1 MRVAFVLRSAEV
13 QPLFWRFVWRQLSLI
28 LCILDMSS
36 LPIHLPP
43 PKKKNTHNTYTIPL
57 FSPPPIVD
65 TCQQNLPPNKQCL
78 YISSHQTHNT
88 PVFGAGKYMDIF
100 VFIAL
105 SMSRQQL
112 LLLLKKIFTTSPL
125 ERDITLYNNDMIL
138 CDSSIDMLGDIL
150 GLHYHYYYY
159 YCNSVLMSSFLVLF
173 HVRHEDIKYG

>member
-1 MRVAFVLRSAEV
+1 
-13 QPLFWRFVWRQLSLI
+13 
-28 LCILDMSS
+28 
-36 LPIHLPP
+36 
-43 PKKKNTHNTYTIPL
+43 
-57 FSPPPIVD
+57 
-65 TCQQNLPPNKQCL
+65 
-78 YISSHQTHNT
+78 
-88 PVFGAGKYMDIF
+88 MDIF